1 MKKPEAKMK
10 ELLELL
16 EKNNKLTPKQLSV
29 ILDKKEEDI
38 AAQIRKFEEDG
49 VIIGNNALINWDKV
63 DCERVTAL
71 IEVKVSPQMGH
82 GFDSI
87 AKKIYKYPQ
96 VKSCYL
102 MSGGFDLTVVVEGAD
117 LKEVA
122 FFVNEKLATI
132 DCVLSTA
139 THFIL
144 KKYKDREVIIE
155 NAAGDDR
162 EAIIL

>member
-1 MKKPEAKMK
+1 MI

-16 EKNNKLTPKQLSV
+16 EKNNKLTPKELAV
-29 ILDKKEEDI
+29 ILGAKESDI
-38 AAQIRKFEEDG
+38 AAQIAKLEADG
-49 VIIGNNALINWDKV
+49 VIVGNNALVDWDKA
-63 DCERVTAL
+63 DCGRVTAL

-102 MSGGFDLTVVVEGAD
+102 MSGGFDLTVVVEGSS
-117 LKEVA
+117 LKDVA
-122 FFVNEKLATI
+122 FFVNEKLAII

-144 KKYKDREVIIE
+144 KKYKDRDVIFE
-155 NAAGDDR
+155 KQDGDER

>member
-1 MKKPEAKMK
+1 MK

-29 ILDKKEEDI
+29 ILDKDENEI
-38 AAQIRKFEEDG
+38 AALIKKFEETG
-49 VIIGNNALINWDKV
+49 VIIANNALINWDKV

-87 AKKIYKYPQ
+87 ARKIYKYPQ

-102 MSGGFDLTVVVEGAD
+102 MSGGFDLTVVVEGTD
-117 LKEVA
+117 LREVA

-144 KKYKDREVIIE
+144 KKYKDREVIVE
-155 NAAGDDR
+155 EALSDDR